1 MAIDAAS
8 TAFLGQLAE
17 QNTKP
22 FHKMEPDE
30 ARQFMAGLREVIGS
44 GPDMH
49 RIEETILGQGA
60 QRFRVR
66 VLIPDASPR
75 GVIVY
80 YHGGGWVL
88 MSIDDHDTLG
98 RCIAAETGCSVV
110 LVDYRLAPEHRYP
123 AAVEDA
129 WLALNWAAAQRQ
141 ALTGAADAPL
151 IVAGDSAGGN
161 LAAVVAQRAARSG
174 EPQLAQQVL
183 IYPVTQPDLHAP
195 GYLDPG
201 NQGLLSQKDM
211 QWFWDHYL
219 PDRSRRQ
226 ETDASPLLTGDL
238 RRLPPT
244 VLITAEHDVLRDEGE
259 AYALK
264 LSEAGVAVS
273 WKRFAGQIHGFFTLL
288 NILPASLSGRAFVV
302 EQIIRQLQAN
312 DSTSAPL
319 MAQPPS
325 ASAEHG
331 AQSSRAADRS
341 N

>member
-8 TAFLGQLAE
+8 TAFLEHLAE

-22 FHKMEPDE
+22 FHQMAPNE
-30 ARQFMAGLREVIGS
+30 ARRFMAGLREVIGS

-49 RIEETILGQGA
+49 RIEETTLGQGA

-66 VLIPDASPR
+66 VLIPDASPK

-88 MSIDDHDTLG
+88 MSIDDYDTLG
-98 RCIAAETGCSVV
+98 RFIAAETGCSVV

-141 ALTGAADAPL
+141 GLTGTADAPL

-161 LAAVVAQRAARSG
+161 LAAVVAQRAALSG

-195 GYLDPG
+195 GYLDPS

-211 QWFWDHYL
+211 IWFWDHYL
-219 PDRSRRQ
+219 PDCSRRQ
-226 ETDASPLLTGDL
+226 EADASPLLTGDL

-273 WKRFAGQIHGFFTLL
+273 WRRFAGQIHGFFTLL

-302 EQIIRQLQAN
+302 DKIIRQLQLSGLN
-312 DSTSAPL
+312 PVPL
-319 MAQPPS
+319 MAELSPATDDCVVHS
-325 ASAEHG
+325 TID
-331 AQSSRAADRS
+331 ADS
-341 N
+341 NN